1 MPIGNGDIGLNVWV
15 EPDGS
20 LNFYIS
26 KTDAWGDQVAP
37 GMDPWMRQGGILS
50 KLGKIRISF
59 TGDAGH
65 SLSQRK
71 SPGSFFRQVLRLG
84 EGEIGILEGEG
95 SEALRL
101 RIWVDANHP
110 VIRVEAQSA
119 QPVAIKVTLV
129 DWRLREGDSILTDA
143 PDRITWFHRNRSA
156 GDPRLPDSALA
167 GRLFGASIRGIGWI
181 GWTGR

>member
-1 MPIGNGDIGLNVWV
+1 MPIGNGDMGLNVWV

-50 KLGKIRISF
+50 KLGKIRISI
-59 TGDAGH
+59 APK
-65 SLSQRK
+65 SK
-71 SPGSFFRQVLRLG
+71 SPGSFFNSGSFFRQVLRLG
-84 EGEIGILEGEG
+84 NGEIGIQEGEG
-95 SEALRL
+95 SEAIHL

-119 QPVAIKVTLV
+119 RPADIKVTLV
-129 DWRLREGDSILTDA
+129 DWRLQQRDSLLTA
-143 PDRITWFHRNRSA
+143 TH
-156 GDPRLPDSALA
+156 
-167 GRLFGASIRGIGWI
+167 
-181 GWTGR
+181 